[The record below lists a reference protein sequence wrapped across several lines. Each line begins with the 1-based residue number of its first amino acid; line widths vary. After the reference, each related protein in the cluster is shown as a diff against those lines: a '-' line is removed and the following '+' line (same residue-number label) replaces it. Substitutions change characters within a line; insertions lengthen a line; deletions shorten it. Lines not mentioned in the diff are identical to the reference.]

1 MWYNLYKS
9 LKIVKRYYIWI
20 VRIFLMDWKRCI
32 LIFDSDWLKKKKDEN
47 MFSRKEYYNFIL
59 KMFFLCKYLEV
70 NR

>member
-32 LIFDSDWLKKKKDEN
+32 LIFDSDWLKKKK
-47 MFSRKEYYNFIL
+47 MRICLVGKSIIIL
-59 KMFFLCKYLEV
+59 F
-70 NR
+70 